1 VPFIDITLIEG
12 RDPEKLRAMVK
23 KVTDA
28 VEETL
33 AAPRDSI
40 RIVLREVPATH
51 WSVGGEPKG

>member
-1 VPFIDITLIEG
+1 MPFIDITLIEG